1 LRHLVDAPNAWRRRT
16 AACVGLAGSVTLSHA
31 HAHAQSRLELDWDAP
46 AECPQG
52 PAVRQKLDALLGDAA
67 AKMGRLRA
75 DGRIERAAGR
85 YRLTLTVHDGS
96 HARDRTIEAEACSD
110 LAGAAAVALGLLL
123 RGDASSKG
131 AAVSTSPDDGA
142 RGAETVPGSA
152 PASSESPT
160 AARSAATTAATPNAP
175 VPAKAPTTP
184 SAAASSA
191 SPSETASGRSL
202 PRRWNVMVRA
212 PMVHAEFGR
221 LPKPGLGLGAGLGFR
236 YDAWRVGLSGRIF
249 FDQTLWS
256 NLASPDAGADVTRAV
271 VEAWA
276 CRGFRAGAFEV
287 SPCLSVGLDHLA
299 TDGVGTDVQSQSAT
313 ANSAI
318 FGAAAVAH
326 YRVAPWLAVVAMA
339 GLGAETSRPRLTITS
354 LGEVQRLGP
363 VVFSLGLGPEWIF

>member
-1 LRHLVDAPNAWRRRT
+1 
-16 AACVGLAGSVTLSHA
+16 VGLAGSVTLSHA

-46 AECPQG
+46 PECPQG

-67 AKMGRLRA
+67 SKMGRLRA

-96 HARDRTIEAEACSD
+96 QARDRTIEADACSD

-123 RGDASSKG
+123 RGEASASG
-131 AAVSTSPDDGA
+131 GAVSTSPNDGA
-142 RGAETVPGSA
+142 RGSEAVPGT
-152 PASSESPT
+152 PPSSSGSPT
-160 AARSAATTAATPNAP
+160 AGRGSGTTAATPNAP
-175 VPAKAPTTP
+175 VPPKGATTP

-191 SPSETASGRSL
+191 ASSASPSETPSGSPL

-212 PMVHAEFGR
+212 PTVHAEFGR
-221 LPKPGLGLGAGLGFR
+221 LPKPGLALGAGVGFR

-299 TDGVGTDVQSQSAT
+299 TQGVGTDVKSQSAT

-318 FGAAAVAH
+318 LGAAAVAH

-354 LGEVQRLGP
+354 LGEVQQLGP

>member
-1 LRHLVDAPNAWRRRT
+1 
-16 AACVGLAGSVTLSHA
+16 VGLAGSVTLSHA
-31 HAHAQSRLELDWDAP
+31 RAQSRLELDWDAP
-46 AECPQG
+46 SECPQG

-67 AKMGRLRA
+67 SKMGRLRA

-96 HARDRTIEAEACSD
+96 QARDRTIEAEACSD

-123 RGDASSKG
+123 RGEVSSNG
-131 AAVSTSPDDGA
+131 AAVSTSPNDGT
-142 RGAETVPGSA
+142 RGSETVPGTA
-152 PASSESPT
+152 PAGSGSPT
-160 AARSAATTAATPNAP
+160 GGRSAATTAATRNAP
-175 VPAKAPTTP
+175 LPPKASTTP
-184 SAAASSA
+184 STAASSA
-191 SPSETASGRSL
+191 SPSETPSGPPL
-202 PRRWNVMVRA
+202 PRRWNVLVQA
-212 PMVHAEFGR
+212 PLVHAEFGR
-221 LPKPGLGLGAGLGFR
+221 LPKPGLGLGAGAGFR

-256 NLASPDAGADVTRAV
+256 NLASPDAGADVTRGV

-287 SPCLSVGLDHLA
+287 SPCLSVGLEHLA
-299 TDGVGTDVQSQSAT
+299 THGVGADVKSQSAT

-318 FGAAAVAH
+318 LGAAAVAH
-326 YRVAPWLAVVAMA
+326 YQVAPWLAVVAMA

-354 LGEVQRLGP
+354 LGEVERLGP